1 MNPTRPPAAQA
12 SSDARWNDAA
22 ALLLQHWQ
30 RGAHLADLP
39 AACRPAD
46 RSEGYAVQRAVA
58 RLSGESVAGW
68 KIAATS
74 IAGQQHI
81 GVDGP
86 LAGRLLASRLLGA
99 GATVPLAGSRMG
111 VAEAEFAFRFGQRL
125 APRAEP
131 YHQDEVMAAVD
142 TLHPAIELPD
152 SRFEDFVHAGAPQL
166 IADCACANWL
176 VVGPAVMVPW
186 RSIDL
191 AAHAVRFDIDD
202 RTVATGQGSNVLGDP
217 RIALTWIV
225 NELSRHADGVFV
237 GDLVT
242 TGTCVV
248 PVPIAPGQRLRVDY
262 GVLGSLSAALA

>member
-1 MNPTRPPAAQA
+1 MHPTPSAAAQA
-12 SSDARWNDAA
+12 AADPRWQAA
-22 ALLLQHWQ
+22 ADLLLQHWQ
-30 RGAHLADLP
+30 RGAHCAGLP

-46 RSEGYAVQRAVA
+46 RAEGYAVQRELV
-58 RLSGESVAGW
+58 RRSGDSVAGW

-74 IAGQQHI
+74 TAGQQHI

-86 LAGRLLASRLLGA
+86 LAGRLRASRLVGA
-99 GATVPLAGSRMG
+99 GATVSLAGSRMG

-131 YHQDEVMAAVD
+131 YRQDEVMAAVD

-186 RSIDL
+186 RGIDL

-202 RTVATGQGSNVLGDP
+202 RPVATGQGANVLGDP

-225 NELSRHADGVFV
+225 NELSRYAEGVFV

-262 GVLGSLSAALA
+262 GVLGSLSATLA